1 MARIHLGEF
10 EELVL
15 LIVAAQTGE
24 AYGISVLNDLATEA
38 DRKVNI
44 SAVHAALRR
53 LEQKGFVESAWSKAT
68 QARGG
73 RRKRLFSITQKGE
86 AALVQIREIR
96 NRIWGR
102 LPDLGQNLGFS

>member
-1 MARIHLGEF
+1 MARVHLGEF

-15 LIVAAQTGE
+15 LIVAAQSGE
-24 AYGISVLNDLATEA
+24 AYGISVMDDLATEA
-38 DRKVNI
+38 GRKVNI

-53 LEQKGFVESAWSKAT
+53 LEQKGFVKSEWSQAT

-86 AALVQIREIR
+86 EALVQIREIR
-96 NRIWGR
+96 NRMWGR
-102 LPDLGQNLGFS
+102 LPDLGLNFS